1 MRFYTVFILG
11 IILVAQG
18 VFAEDKKFELKND
31 KDRISYSIGVNIGA
45 NMKKQSLDIN
55 PVALAKGINDAI
67 EGKEILL
74 SEQEM
79 NDILATLQKE
89 LMAKQME
96 RQKELAEKNKKEGDA
111 FLEENKKKEGVITLA
126 SGLQYKVITEGTGE
140 SPSLS
145 DTVTVNYSGKLI
157 DGTEFD
163 SSYKRG
169 QPAVFRVNSVIP
181 GFSEALQLMKPG
193 GKWQIFIPG
202 NLGYGER
209 GAGKIIEPNATLIF
223 EVELISF
230 EKGMKYHTDQM
241 MQQMMNP

>member
-1 MRFYTVFILG
+1 MRFYTVFILSVV
-11 IILVAQG
+11 LVAQG
-18 VFAEDKKFELKND
+18 VFAEDKKFELKDD
-31 KDRISYSIGVNIGA
+31 KDRISYSIGVNIGT
-45 NMKKQSLDIN
+45 NMKKQSLDVN
-55 PVALAKGINDAI
+55 PEALAKGINDAI
-67 EGKEILL
+67 AGKETLM

-79 NDILATLQKE
+79 NNTLSSLQKE

-111 FLEENKKKEGVITLA
+111 FLEENKKKEGVVTLA

-140 SPSLS
+140 SPTLS

-181 GFSEALQLMKPG
+181 GFSEALQLMKTG
-193 GKWQIFIPG
+193 AKWQLFIPG
-202 NLGYGER
+202 NLGYGDR
-209 GAGKIIEPNATLIF
+209 GAGRTIGPNATLIF

-230 EKGMKYHTDQM
+230 EKGMKFHTDE
-241 MQQMMNP
+241 MMNP